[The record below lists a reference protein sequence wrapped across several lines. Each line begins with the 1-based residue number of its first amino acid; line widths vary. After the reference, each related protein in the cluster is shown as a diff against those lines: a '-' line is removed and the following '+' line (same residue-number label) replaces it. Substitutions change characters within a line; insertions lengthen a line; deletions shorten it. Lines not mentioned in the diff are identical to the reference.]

1 MTPPRAL
8 LVPFY
13 GAEPRLLTIQLHT
26 LFSAVV
32 LSNLHSGMRL
42 SSESSFLRPPKSSQ
56 SSRRLL
62 GISNAPF
69 TMLHSVPNSLF
80 LHDNA
85 SLMFPGLSN
94 YSFTS
99 RHRDPLLPLRNQS
112 NVFIC
117 SSVLIQ
123 PAQASLHSPRNAPH
137 DRDFTINRHA
147 RLTCASFDR
156 NPDFRCNH
164 SRLDL
169 SDWIDQCPTSSRT
182 PPPDS

>member
-1 MTPPRAL
+1 MVNYAWRTPLPRAL

-13 GAEPRLLTIQLHT
+13 GAEPGLLTTQLHT
-26 LFSAVV
+26 LFAAVV

-42 SSESSFLRPPKSSQ
+42 SSESSFSRPTKSGQ
-56 SSRRLL
+56 SSRRLRP

-80 LHDNA
+80 LQDNA

-99 RHRDPLLPLRNQS
+99 RHQHPLSTLRNKS

-117 SSVLIQ
+117 SSVLI
-123 PAQASLHSPRNAPH
+123 PRSEE
-137 DRDFTINRHA
+137 RRVGKE
-147 RLTCASFDR
+147 CA
-156 NPDFRCNH
+156 
-164 SRLDL
+164 
-169 SDWIDQCPTSSRT
+169 
-182 PPPDS
+182 